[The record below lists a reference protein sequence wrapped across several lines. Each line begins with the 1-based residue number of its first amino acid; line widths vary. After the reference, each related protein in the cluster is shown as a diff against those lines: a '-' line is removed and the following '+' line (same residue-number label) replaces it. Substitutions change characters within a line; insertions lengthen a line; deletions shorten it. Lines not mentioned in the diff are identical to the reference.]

1 MFTGIVETV
10 GRIVRIEKD
19 IDNLI
24 LHIESPIAH
33 ELKID
38 QSVAHNGICLTV
50 TAINDSTHTVCAV
63 PETIQKTSIATWQV
77 EGKINLERCMHLND
91 RMDGHIVQGHV
102 DTTAL
107 CTQRI
112 DGINNWQFT
121 FSIDSSFAPLIIEK
135 GSVTVNGTS
144 LTCFNVSP
152 NSFDVAIIPYT
163 FEHTNFPSI
172 QVNSSVNIE
181 FDIVGKYITRMLT
194 LQTIKK

>member
-1 MFTGIVETV
+1 MRV
-10 GRIVRIEKD
+10 
-19 IDNLI
+19 
-24 LHIESPIAH
+24 
-33 ELKID
+33 
-38 QSVAHNGICLTV
+38 
-50 TAINDSTHTVCAV
+50 
-63 PETIQKTSIATWQV
+63 
-77 EGKINLERCMHLND
+77 ND

-121 FSIDSSFAPLIIEK
+121 FSIDSSFAHLIIEK

-172 QVNSSVNIE
+172 QVNSLVNIE
-181 FDIVGKYITRMLT
+181 FDIVGKYITRMMELNK
-194 LQTIKK
+194 IV

>member
-121 FSIDSSFAPLIIEK
+121 FSIDSSFAHLIIEK

-172 QVNSSVNIE
+172 QVNSLVNIE
-181 FDIVGKYITRMLT
+181 FDIVGKYITRMMELNK
-194 LQTIKK
+194 IV

>member
-1 MFTGIVETV
+1 MFTGIIETV
-10 GRIVRIEKD
+10 GRIVSIEKD
-19 IDNLI
+19 LNNLI
-24 LHIESPIAH
+24 LHIESPIAQ

-50 TAINDSTHTVCAV
+50 TAINDSIHTVCAV
-63 PETIQKTSIATWQV
+63 PETIQKTSIATWSV
-77 EGKINLERCMHLND
+77 EDKINLERCMRLND

-112 DGINNWQFT
+112 DRINNWQFT
-121 FSIDSSFAPLIIEK
+121 FSLDPSFAHLIIEK

-163 FEHTNFPSI
+163 FEHTSFPNI
-172 QVNSSVNIE
+172 QLNSLVNIE
-181 FDIVGKYITRMLT
+181 FDIVGKYITRMMELNK
-194 LQTIKK
+194 IV